1 MKSELSAAARGYDP
15 RLIPFTGQHEG
26 KVLRAYRC
34 PAGVITIGFGFT
46 WGSQIFREWWLIN
59 KGAKLKLGDTI
70 AEADAFFLLKAIID
84 DEYSLPVV
92 KRAPNASP
100 HAKAAAIDMLV
111 NCGLGAAKWTWF
123 AALVRGDIK
132 DAARRLKVTAT
143 TAKGRRLP
151 GLVRRRAEASTIMEF
166 NRWPEWVKAPRT
178 SAPKEIKAVMPSW
191 RLGADDFNQA
201 VEWLIQLGYLAGS
214 SRSDKDLIA
223 AATYRFQ
230 EAHPQL
236 DNDGV
241 LGRATLD
248 QLQRVVDLKAKSA
261 KGAAGTGAGAVTGV
275 ADQAAAA
282 TGYGDWILYGS
293 IAVLVVGGVWLAWRY
308 RDELSIALIGNRTRS
323 AS

>member
-1 MKSELSAAARGYDP
+1 MNTQLAAAQAGYDP

-46 WGSQIFREWWLIN
+46 WGSKIFREWWLTN

-70 AEADAFFLLKAIID
+70 AEADAFFLLKALID
-84 DEYSLPVV
+84 AEYAVPVM
-92 KRAPNASP
+92 KRAPNATP
-100 HAKAAAIDMLV
+100 HAKAAASDMLF

-178 SAPKEIKAVMPSW
+178 SAPKGIKAVMPSW
-191 RLGADDFNQA
+191 RLGADDYAQA

-223 AATYRFQ
+223 SATRRFQ

-261 KGAAGTGAGAVTGV
+261 KGAAGTGAGAATGV

-308 RDELSIALIGNRTRS
+308 RDELSIALIGNRTRK
-323 AS
+323 A

>member
-1 MKSELSAAARGYDP
+1 MNTQLAAAQAGYDP

-34 PAGVITIGFGFT
+34 PAGIITIGFGFT
-46 WGSQIFREWWLIN
+46 WGSKVFRDWWLDRH
-59 KGAKLKLGDTI
+59 GRKLRLGDVI
-70 AEADAFFLLKAIID
+70 AEADAFFLLKALID
-84 DEYSLPVV
+84 AEYAQPVL
-92 KRAPNASP
+92 KRAPKASP
-100 HAKAAAIDMLV
+100 HAKAAAIDMLF
-111 NCGLGAAKWTWF
+111 NCGLGATKWTWF
-123 AALVRGDIK
+123 KALVRGDVK

-166 NRWPEWVKAPRT
+166 NRWPAWVKAPET

-191 RLGADDFNQA
+191 RLGADDYDQA
-201 VEWLIQLGYLAGS
+201 VEWLIELGYLSVAV
-214 SRSDKDLIA
+214 RPDKDLIA
-223 AATYRFQ
+223 SATRRFQ

-236 DNDGV
+236 DNDGI

-248 QLQRVVDLKAKSA
+248 QLQRVIDLKAKSTKGITSA
-261 KGAAGTGAGAVTGV
+261 AAGAATGV
-275 ADQAAAA
+275 ADQVTAT

-308 RDELSIALIGNRTRS
+308 RDELSIALIGNRTRK
-323 AS
+323 A

>member
-1 MKSELSAAARGYDP
+1 MSSSSYDP

-46 WGSQIFREWWLIN
+46 WGSKIFRDWWLLN
-59 KGAKLKLGDTI
+59 KGTKLKLGDVI
-70 AEADAFFLLKAIID
+70 GEADAFYLLKALID
-84 DEYSLPVV
+84 AEYYGPVR
-92 KRAPNASP
+92 KHAGHATP
-100 HAKAAAIDMLV
+100 HAQAAATDMLF

-123 AALVRGDIK
+123 KALVRNDIK

-166 NRWPEWVKAPRT
+166 NQWPAWVKAPRT

-191 RLGADDFNQA
+191 HLGSDDFQQD
-201 VEWLIQLGYLAGS
+201 VEWLTKLGYLSPSTAND
-214 SRSDKDLIA
+214 RALIT
-223 AATYRFQ
+223 AATRRFQ

-248 QLQRVVDLKAKSA
+248 QLQRVVDLKSKSA
-261 KGAAGTGAGAVTGV
+261 KGSAGAGAGAATGV
-275 ADQAAAA
+275 ADQTVAAS
-282 TGYGDWILYGS
+282 GYGEWILYGS
-293 IAVLVVGGVWLAWRY
+293 LAFLVIGGAWLAWRY
-308 RDELSIALIGNRTRS
+308 RDELRLAFVDGTGKTGR
-323 AS
+323 AKQ

>member
-1 MKSELSAAARGYDP
+1 MKYEFSAAARGYDP

-46 WGSQIFREWWLIN
+46 WGSQIFREWWLTN
-59 KGAKLKLGDTI
+59 KGSKLKLGDTI
-70 AEADAFFLLKAIID
+70 AEADAFFLLKALID
-84 DEYSLPVV
+84 AEYAVPVM
-92 KRAPNASP
+92 KRASNATP
-100 HAKAAAIDMLV
+100 HAKAAAIDMLF

-123 AALVRGDIK
+123 AALVRSDIK

-166 NRWPEWVKAPRT
+166 NRWPSWVKEPHT

-191 RLGADDFNQA
+191 RLGEDDFNQA
-201 VEWLIQLGYLAGS
+201 VEWLTQLGYLASS

-223 AATYRFQ
+223 SATRRFQ

-236 DNDGV
+236 DNDGI

-248 QLQRVVDLKAKSA
+248 QLQRVVDLKAKSV
-261 KGAAGTGAGAVTGV
+261 KGTASAGAGASAGV
-275 ADQAAAA
+275 ADMA
-282 TGYGDWILYGS
+282 TTTSGYGDWILYGS

-308 RDELSIALIGNRTRS
+308 RDELSIALIGHRTRS
-323 AS
+323 A